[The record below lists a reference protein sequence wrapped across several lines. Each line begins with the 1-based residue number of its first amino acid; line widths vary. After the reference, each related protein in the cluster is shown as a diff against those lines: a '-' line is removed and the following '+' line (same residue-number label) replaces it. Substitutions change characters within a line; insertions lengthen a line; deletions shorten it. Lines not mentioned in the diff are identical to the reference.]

1 MVQYHRYHHQFCRK
15 GQKHVEEDEESQVLM
30 MECGGSGYFHK
41 RARPKLLS
49 LLIISLLSCSFILA
63 PHLFFNSVST
73 FSLLCKLFS
82 LMGSLIFLWFSLFF
96 SVFSVLFESWRVF
109 VAFVDSF
116 GDSFADMGANTPLC
130 SSVSNG

>member
-1 MVQYHRYHHQFCRK
+1 MVHYHRYHHQFCRK

-82 LMGSLIFLWFSLFF
+82 LMGSLIFLWFVLVFLCFLCFIWVLTCICGFCRFIWRPLCWYGCKYSSVFF
-96 SVFSVLFESWRVF
+96 SF
-109 VAFVDSF
+109 
-116 GDSFADMGANTPLC
+116 
-130 SSVSNG
+130 

>member
-1 MVQYHRYHHQFCRK
+1 MVHYHRYHHQFCRK

-96 SVFSVLFESWRVF
+96 SVFPVLFES
-109 VAFVDSF
+109 
-116 GDSFADMGANTPLC
+116 
-130 SSVSNG
+130 